1 MSRIPLTVFLC
12 TDKDCAKAWRHI
24 CGDSPRKWLKR
35 RFAEA
40 GIPCRLNVVK
50 TACMDRCE
58 EAACLHFVERNRA
71 RLEVNVRS
79 QRDLVRLFETALD
92 ILDGPWRMIG
102 AESRN
107 ELT

>member
-12 TDKDCAKAWRHI
+12 TDKDCAKAWRRI

-50 TACMDRCE
+50 TDCMDHCE
-58 EAACLHFVERNRA
+58 EAACLCFVERDRA
-71 RLEVNVRS
+71 RLEMKVRS
-79 QRDLVRLFETALD
+79 DRDLARLFETALD
-92 ILDGPWRMIG
+92 LLDVPWRMTG
-102 AESRN
+102 EEPR
-107 ELT
+107 